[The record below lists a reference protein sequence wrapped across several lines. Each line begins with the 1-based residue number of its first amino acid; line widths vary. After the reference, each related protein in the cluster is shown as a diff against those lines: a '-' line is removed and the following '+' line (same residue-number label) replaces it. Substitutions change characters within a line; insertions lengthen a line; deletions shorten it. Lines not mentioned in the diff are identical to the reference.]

1 MAKITD
7 IQRKRLAIL
16 RVKRSMPE
24 EFPFLNLPSLS
35 IGSDN
40 RRMTSWEMGKKNGLV
55 LFKNWKNKTKDQKED
70 FLTRMGAYKEDFRVS
85 NHNDTRQIAEAF
97 RQRLS
102 KKLATM
108 V

>member
-1 MAKITD
+1 MAKMTD
-7 IQRKRLAIL
+7 TQRKRLAIL

-35 IGSDN
+35 IGSEH
-40 RRMTSWEMGKKNGLV
+40 RRMTPWEMGKNNGLT
-55 LFKNWKNKTKDQKED
+55 LFKSWKNKTKAQKED

-102 KKLATM
+102 RKLATM
-108 V
+108 I